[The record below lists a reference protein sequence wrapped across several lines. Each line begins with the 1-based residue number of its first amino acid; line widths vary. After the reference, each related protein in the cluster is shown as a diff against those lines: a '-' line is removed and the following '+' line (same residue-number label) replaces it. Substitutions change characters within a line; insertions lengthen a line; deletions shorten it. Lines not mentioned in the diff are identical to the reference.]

1 MTLQEFDLE
10 FDALYNNISSNQ
22 APGLNAY
29 EKSIFLTQAQEA
41 FVVGIYNGSIGG
53 PFEGNEEAI
62 AYLAPLVKQSVL
74 TEFEEEGD
82 KSFGGS
88 SVFVSLPKDIWFKTG
103 ETAVI
108 QDDTLVCG
116 DTRQRTVDVVPV
128 TQDDWYR
135 TVNSPFRT
143 SNERRVLRMD
153 PAGNTVELYSKYPII
168 KYIVRYLRKPKPII
182 LKSLPDR
189 LTINDEPGPSKCE
202 LNPVL
207 HRPILKAAVELAK
220 AAWTA

>member
-41 FVVGIYNGSIGG
+41 LVVGIYNGSMGG

-62 AYLAPLVKQSVL
+62 AYLAPLVDQKIF

-88 SVFVSLPKDIWFKTG
+88 SKFVSLPEEVWFKTG

-135 TVNSPFRT
+135 TINSPFRT

-182 LKSLPDR
+182 LENLTDG
-189 LTINDEPGPSKCE
+189 LTINGEFGPSECE

-220 AAWTA
+220 AAWAA

>member
-41 FVVGIYNGSIGG
+41 IVVGIYNGSLGG

-62 AYLAPLVKQSVL
+62 TYLAPLVEQSVL
-74 TEFEEEGD
+74 TELKEGGD

-88 SVFVSLPKDIWFKTG
+88 SKFVSLPEDIWFKTG

-108 QDDTLVCG
+108 QDNTLVCG
-116 DTRQRTVDVVPV
+116 DTGERTVDVVPV

-135 TVNSPFRT
+135 TINSPFRT

-182 LKSLPDR
+182 LENLTDG
-189 LTINDEPGPSKCE
+189 LTINGEFGPSECE

-220 AAWTA
+220 AAWAA

>member
-41 FVVGIYNGSIGG
+41 IVVGIYNGSTGG

-62 AYLAPLVKQSVL
+62 TYLAPLVEQSVL
-74 TEFEEEGD
+74 TEFEEED

-88 SVFVSLPKDIWFKTG
+88 SKFVSLPEDIWFKTG

-108 QDDTLVCG
+108 QDDTLICG
-116 DTRQRTVDVVPV
+116 DTGQRTVDVVPV

-135 TVNSPFRT
+135 TINSPFRT

-182 LKSLPDR
+182 LENLTDG
-189 LTINDEPGPSKCE
+189 LTINGEFGPSECE
-202 LNPVL
+202 LNSVL

-220 AAWTA
+220 AAWAA